1 MISDKIH
8 LDFFS
13 SLDMMEQLLILEA
26 FSAILVEEDMEGLAF
41 YFDVSENY
49 TKELKEKVSKYLT
62 DLRELWNDSGKL
74 V

>member
-1 MISDKIH
+1 MVSDKIH
-8 LDFFS
+8 SDFFS

-26 FSAILVEEDMEGLAF
+26 FSAILVDEDMEGLAF

-62 DLRELWNDSGKL
+62 DLRELWNDPEKL